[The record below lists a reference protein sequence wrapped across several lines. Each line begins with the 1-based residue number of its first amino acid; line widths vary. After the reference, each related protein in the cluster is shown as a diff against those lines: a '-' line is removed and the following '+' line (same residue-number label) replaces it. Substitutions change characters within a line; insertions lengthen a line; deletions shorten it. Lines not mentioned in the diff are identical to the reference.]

1 MLKFLFF
8 LLIYIISTTK
18 SFSAE
23 KIVYLDLDYLLSN
36 SNKGKQILLN
46 LENIKKENIDI
57 FKQKEDAISKEEK
70 KLIQQKNIL
79 SQEIYSEKINI
90 LKKEIEKYR
99 SEKKELVGNFNK
111 QKDENINNL
120 LKLIDSILAEYV
132 KENSIDL
139 VLNKKDILMGKNNYN
154 ITNDI
159 MVLINNSDK

>member
-1 MLKFLFF
+1 M
-8 LLIYIISTTK
+8 
-18 SFSAE
+18 
-23 KIVYLDLDYLLSN
+23 VYYPSYRV
-36 SNKGKQILLN
+36 
-46 LENIKKENIDI
+46 KKR
-57 FKQKEDAISKEEK
+57 F
-70 KLIQQKNIL
+70 
-79 SQEIYSEKINI
+79 
-90 LKKEIEKYR
+90 
-99 SEKKELVGNFNK
+99 GNFNK

>member
-1 MLKFLFF
+1 MIKFLYF
-8 LLIYIISTTK
+8 LIIFIILTTK
-18 SFSAE
+18 SFTTE

-36 SNKGKQILLN
+36 SNKGKEILLN
-46 LENIKKENIDI
+46 LENIKKENINI
-57 FKQKEDAISKEEK
+57 FKQKEEALSKEEK

-79 SQEIYSEKINI
+79 SQEIYSEKINT

>member
-90 LKKEIEKYR
+90 LKKEIGKYR
-99 SEKKELVGNFNK
+99 SEKKKLVDSFNK
-111 QKDENINNL
+111 QKDENISNL

-132 KENSIDL
+132 KENSIDI

-159 MVLINNSDK
+159 MVLINNSDQ